1 MHKAH
6 HISGIAAT
14 ATAAL
19 LFSCADPT
27 SAPPTVGS
35 PVRANAVTAS
45 ATLAPEQLSGTV
57 AIGVNENGDAVGD
70 GTGAVSSCSA
80 NSLPKLWRA
89 DGTVL
94 TLPMG
99 THCGAEAV
107 AINNSGEIVGRL
119 FGPPAS
125 GGWLPDGSG
134 GYTFQEFEYVNG
146 NLVRVLGGLND
157 GGEIVGWANNAQMYW
172 RTATTSWTLMTAPA
186 GAAQCQVRRGINNLG
201 AIVAACSVNGVNG
214 GYMTGYYWANHSAT
228 PIVLPRPT
236 ATGNLYPTEIN
247 DAGVIVGFQ
256 NLPTKA
262 VRWTPNGS
270 GGYTVAYLPD
280 AGHGGAAYGLAR
292 DGTVSGS
299 VLKPNGYGIPVLW
312 PASGSY
318 QVLPVIGK
326 PRFGEANDVAT
337 SSSGGPIAVGYQ
349 DSQALRWK

>member
-1 MHKAH
+1 MD
-6 HISGIAAT
+6 S
-14 ATAAL
+14 
-19 LFSCADPT
+19 S
-27 SAPPTVGS
+27 
-35 PVRANAVTAS
+35 VRANAVTAS
-45 ATLAPEQLSGTV
+45 ATLTPEQLSGTV

-70 GTGAVSSCSA
+70 DTGAVSTCSA

-89 DGTVL
+89 DGTVV
-94 TLPMG
+94 TLPIG

-119 FGPPAS
+119 FGPAAS

-134 GYTFQEFEYVNG
+134 GYTFQEFEYVSG
-146 NLVRVLGGLND
+146 NLVRVLGALNN

-172 RTATTSWTLMTAPA
+172 RNATTLWTLMAVPV
-186 GAAQCQVRRGINNLG
+186 GAAQCQVRRGINNFG

-214 GYMTGYYWANHSAT
+214 GYMTGYYWANHSAN
-228 PIVLPRPT
+228 PVALPRPT

-270 GGYTVAYLPD
+270 GGYTTVEYLPD
-280 AGHGGAAYGLAR
+280 AGHGGSAYGLAR

-299 VLKPNGYGIPVLW
+299 VLKPNGYPIPVLW

-326 PRFGEANDVAT
+326 PRSAEANDVAT
-337 SSSGGPIAVGYQ
+337 SSSGPIAVGYQ
-349 DSQALRWK
+349 DSQALLWK